1 MFMVIAKSVEQMQH
15 IENIVAYICGAAVLV
30 TCAILFAIFAEK
42 RVSTYESRQ
51 MLIEENR
58 LQRSKNEVE
67 REKENFRSIDVEM
80 KKENER
86 LRQENAKLRK
96 DNNNY
101 KQQLDEIELGTFNGR
116 SLKHA

>member
-1 MFMVIAKSVEQMQH
+1 MFMVLSKSVEEMQH

-30 TCAILFAIFAEK
+30 TCAILFAIFADK
-42 RVSTYESRQ
+42 RVSAHESRQ
-51 MLIEENR
+51 ILIEENR

-67 REKENFRSIDVEM
+67 REKENFRSIDIEM
-80 KKENER
+80 KKENEK
-86 LRQENAKLRK
+86 LRQENAKLKK